1 MGVETGATHFM
12 HSTIFK
18 RNSVIPNMSL
28 DMEGMDYGVID
39 CQAHGGRPQGHLKLV
54 VTNENEE
61 EINKTEAS
69 DKSLIQI
76 EFPVDIGS
84 FHVRCSSWQYGPNI
98 TTWRNDTFE
107 IKESTT
113 ESSSP
118 STSVPSTLVSDVN
131 SSPHDWLQKPWVP
144 PSIAAAVASFLAF
157 CLYKGIKRAK
167 ASLTANIPTSDIDSW
182 KNATLPRTNES
193 TLKRSFTGPPKL
205 QLPKIPTDEEVSQY
219 SAESENYYATT
230 NETSSGG
237 KMFGEN
243 DMCLILNLK
252 MGEIYNRW
260 MGTIAVSRESNRCVV
275 FTTVTESQAMKK
287 EIHWDAF
294 VKRALEMP
302 NTDHITSIEGIAID
316 KANFY
321 LINEHLICETLES
334 KVIGKSDP
342 NAKTSPFLHD
352 GFGYNETRFWYHVGH
367 GSDPL
372 LWACPIKLKVVIHR
386 AYILLCKS
394 VVCCSRTSK
403 AQPNVVKY
411 PRRLIIFLHPG
422 LSLKKVLL
430 SNQGDCKL
438 YDFCLSEDA
447 SEIVATKKMQ
457 VIASLNHFAPEAL
470 LRNEYNQGS
479 DVWSIAVL
487 MWEMMSVGNSP
498 FLVDQELHTEEAII
512 GPGKPWPERYQQ
524 LQNKSLFECWNKDY
538 SARPTVSNLK
548 ESFTKIFEAI
558 MENSFYEIPTS
569 DLYAPMTA
577 VTNFGGT

>member
-1 MGVETGATHFM
+1 
-12 HSTIFK
+12 
-18 RNSVIPNMSL
+18 MSL
-28 DMEGMDYGVID
+28 SKDGNNISDEIW
-39 CQAHGGRPQGHLKLV
+39 LE
-54 VTNENEE
+54 ENEIFDITCHALNSKPMVHLTWNSTLIE
-61 EINKTEAS
+61 E
-69 DKSLIQI
+69 
-76 EFPVDIGS
+76 
-84 FHVRCSSWQYGPNI
+84 RNI
-98 TTWRNDTFE
+98 TTWNS
-107 IKESTT
+107 STT
-113 ESSSP
+113 ESQLFN
-118 STSVPSTLVSDVN
+118 STSTIAYKVGNSNDTLTCSAGFEDAELQWNTSVFVKSYESTTKRSSTSESVPATLVSDET
-131 SSPHDWLQKPWVP
+131 SPPQDWLQEPWVP

-167 ASLTANIPTSDIDSW
+167 ASLTANIPTIDLSLGGKSSLRRGCQRREDALARHSKMPPEMSDIDSW

-334 KVIGKSDP
+334 KVLGKSDP
-342 NAKTSPFLHD
+342 NAETSPFPSMM
-352 GFGYNETRFWYHVGH
+352 V
-367 GSDPL
+367 SDIMKH
-372 LWACPIKLKVVIHR
+372 ASGIMSGMEVIHS
-386 AYILLCKS
+386 YG
-394 VVCCSRTSK
+394 
-403 AQPNVVKY
+403 
-411 PRRLIIFLHPG
+411 FLHPG